1 MTKEDKDYVRT
12 EDAVEN
18 FLVDDSSSDE
28 NIDYNMVIGGIF
40 SSPLDSY
47 NSQDLSMDTSVLTM
61 LVIVKLSHCPSCECL
76 NAVNCS
82 LLILDLYFG

>member
-40 SSPLDSY
+40 SSPLHSY
-47 NSQDLSMDTSVLTM
+47 NSQDLSMDTSGLTM
-61 LVIVKLSHCPSCECL
+61 LVIVRLSHVLP
-76 NAVNCS
+76 VNVS
-82 LLILDLYFG
+82 MQ